1 MSGEA
6 RISFDFSGL
15 ARLELNGA
23 AILKGAQDAAAQA
36 QLLEEVRACAREAP
50 PVRFETPSGRR
61 MSVAMTSAGRV
72 GWTAS
77 RRGYAYAPLSA
88 SGAPWPAIPPTA
100 SAVWRAVSGWAGAP
114 DCCVINWYGE
124 GERRRLGAGRDG
136 PAGPSRRRQDPLRRV
151 LPAGQ
156 GRAVEPDDAGGAL
169 RLSVGA
175 GISSARSR
183 PSSRGG
189 SRPCLAAKPLLDR
202 RNTPSRSTPAPGPA
216 GPRRRRRGRRP

>member
-23 AILKGAQDAAAQA
+23 AILKGALDAAAQA

-124 GERRRLGAGRDG
+124 GARMGLHQDKDEDAYDAPVGSISLGDPGLFRVGGVDAPRPPRSAGLESGDVSVLG
-136 PAGPSRRRQDPLRRV
+136 GTARRV
-151 LPAGQ
+151 HHGVDRIRFGASSLLAKG
-156 GRAVEPDDAGGAL
+156 GRLNLTMRVV
-169 RLSVGA
+169 R
-175 GISSARSR
+175 SA
-183 PSSRGG
+183 
-189 SRPCLAAKPLLDR
+189 
-202 RNTPSRSTPAPGPA
+202 
-216 GPRRRRRGRRP
+216 